1 MIRVSDWKHTSI
13 PNLEEKIRQ
22 MEPVRWDQLRLSY
35 WKKQLDEKLPV
46 SQGSVAAAGLTLKG
60 DSSEGSFVLSYLGKL
75 PEYLLECV
83 RQIRVWNPSTPLY
96 IAHHTNP
103 YNEYIL
109 SKIRKEYPN
118 VIFVAIESLTLTAFH
133 QTFNARFTN
142 LSMNGFWK
150 YTTERFF
157 IVEEVMRQ
165 YHLSDV
171 FHLEVDNLIY
181 FDYTHLLPLC
191 QKVSQGIKMLSP
203 SDCETRFIA
212 GVCYIPRVESLSIL
226 NFYFSEKSNNQAE
239 MEVMMNFSNEYP
251 DLLGTLPVIMPSYP
265 GKLQPQEGRAIT
277 DSMRFY
283 RDAEAFDGLFDA
295 AALGQYIGGIDK
307 IHNPGNTDGFVN
319 PHSAYRWDQPCFK
332 MNWTKDDLNRKYLT
346 IEYSSANKKEEW
358 KIYNL
363 HIHSKELSRFI
374 S

>member
-1 MIRVSDWKHTSI
+1 
-13 PNLEEKIRQ
+13 
-22 MEPVRWDQLRLSY
+22 
-35 WKKQLDEKLPV
+35 
-46 SQGSVAAAGLTLKG
+46 
-60 DSSEGSFVLSYLGKL
+60 
-75 PEYLLECV
+75 
-83 RQIRVWNPSTPLY
+83 
-96 IAHHTNP
+96 
-103 YNEYIL
+103 
-109 SKIRKEYPN
+109 
-118 VIFVAIESLTLTAFH
+118 
-133 QTFNARFTN
+133 
-142 LSMNGFWK
+142 
-150 YTTERFF
+150 
-157 IVEEVMRQ
+157 
-165 YHLSDV
+165 
-171 FHLEVDNLIY
+171 
-181 FDYTHLLPLC
+181 
-191 QKVSQGIKMLSP
+191 
-203 SDCETRFIA
+203 
-212 GVCYIPRVESLSIL
+212 
-226 NFYFSEKSNNQAE
+226 